1 VSDWVE
7 VGSPPGEASALLI
20 VGMLREMGAP
30 TDERQGA
37 GFAAHD
43 PLSAVSGD
51 ALVPESS
58 LVEAHRLPEDTTGLG
73 SW

>member
-1 VSDWVE
+1 MSDWVE
-7 VGSPPGEASALLI
+7 VGLPPGESSAMLMA
-20 VGMLREMGAP
+20 GMLRETGTP

-37 GFAAHD
+37 GFGTHD
-43 PLSAVSGD
+43 PLSAVPGE

-58 LVEAHRLPEDTTGLG
+58 LVQTHRLPEDTTNLG